1 MPTGLLSVRS
11 PESQCTVTPDGE
23 VKPNGKSVLSSMAPR
38 LDTLNGKTVYLVDT
52 GFGGSYKFLD
62 QLQAWFAQH
71 MPAIKTVRKRKSGTV
86 FRDDNPALWKE
97 IKDKGDAAVVGVA
110 G

>member
-1 MPTGLLSVRS
+1 MPTALLSVLN
-11 PESQCTVTPDGE
+11 PESQRTVSPDGE
-23 VKPNGKSVLSSMAPR
+23 VKPNGKPVSSSMAPR

-62 QLQAWFAQH
+62 QMQEWFAAH
-71 MPAIKTVRKRKSGTV
+71 MPTVRTVRKRKSGTV
-86 FRDDNPALWKE
+86 FRDDNPDLWKE
-97 IKDKGDAAVVGVA
+97 IKDKGDAAIVGVA

>member
-1 MPTGLLSVRS
+1 MPTGLLSVLS
-11 PESQCTVTPDGE
+11 PESQRTVVPDGE
-23 VKPNGKSVLSSMAPR
+23 VKHNGTPALSSMAPR

-62 QLQAWFAQH
+62 QMQEWFAEH
-71 MPAIKTVRKRKSGTV
+71 MPTVSTVRRRKTGNI
-86 FRDDNPALWKE
+86 FRDDTTDLWKE
-97 IKDKGDAAVVGVA
+97 IKDKGHAAILGVA

>member
-1 MPTGLLSVRS
+1 MATGLISVRT
-11 PESQCTVTPDGE
+11 PESQCTVTAEGE

-62 QLQAWFAQH
+62 QLQVWFAQH
-71 MPAIKTVRKRKSGTV
+71 MPAVKTVRKRKSGTV

>member
-1 MPTGLLSVRS
+1 MPTGLLSVLN
-11 PESQCTVTPDGE
+11 PESQRTVSPDGE
-23 VKPNGKSVLSSMAPR
+23 IKPDGRSVLSSMAPR

-62 QLQAWFAQH
+62 QMQEWFAVH
-71 MPAIKTVRKRKSGTV
+71 MPTVSTVRKRKSGTV
-86 FRDDNPALWKE
+86 FRDDNPDLWKE
-97 IKDKGDAAVVGVA
+97 IKDKGDAAIVGVA